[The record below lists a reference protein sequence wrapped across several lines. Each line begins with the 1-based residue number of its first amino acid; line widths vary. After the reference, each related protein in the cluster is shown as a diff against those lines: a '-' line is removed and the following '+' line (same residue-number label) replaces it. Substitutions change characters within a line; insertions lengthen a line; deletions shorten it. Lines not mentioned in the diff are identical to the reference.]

1 MRVIRDYPDYQVSRD
16 GIVYSLLTGE
26 AVKAGL
32 SSGYEVV
39 WLRNSL
45 GAKSLR
51 VHRLVAQAYL
61 LRRKGKTEVNHKD
74 LNKRNNNVSNLEWC
88 THQENM
94 THAVMNGAYAGR
106 ITSYSQRS
114 GKKLKTPL
122 CYITAYIA

>member
-1 MRVIRDYPDYQVSRD
+1 MKAIKDYPNYAISRD
-16 GIVYSLLTGE
+16 GVVYNLLSGQ
-26 AVKAGL
+26 AVTVGL

-39 WLRNSL
+39 WLHNSL

-88 THQENM
+88 THQENIS
-94 THAVMNGAYAGR
+94 HAVNNGAFASR
-106 ITSYSQRS
+106 ITGYMKHGR
-114 GKKLKTPL
+114 KMVKTPL
-122 CYITAYIA
+122 TYITA